1 MAAIVDRGAGT
12 PVVLVP
18 GIQGRW
24 EWMEETVDAL
34 ARRARCVSFSLCGEP
49 GTRCRLTA
57 ERGFDAHVDQ
67 LDRVLDHAKLDRV
80 ALCGVSYGGWISV
93 RYAARRPDRIT
104 SLVLASAPGPA
115 FRPDA
120 RQQRYVHY
128 PWLLLPGFLAST
140 RQRLAPEIAAA
151 LPDPAV
157 RRKTARRQYR
167 RILRHPISPGLMAQR
182 IRLALK
188 EDFAADCASLDLPT
202 LVVTGEAGLD
212 RVVPVETTLEYTR
225 LIRGAEHRQLPTTG
239 HIGCVTC
246 ANEWAD
252 LVMSF
257 VDRERTGETEGLRS
271 RATGTGAEA
280 AGLKPFATGLNGCTS
295 I

>member
-1 MAAIVDRGAGT
+1 MAAIVDRGTGT

-49 GTRCRLTA
+49 ATRCRLTG

-67 LDRVLDHAKLDRV
+67 LDRVLDEAKLDRV
-80 ALCGVSYGGWISV
+80 ALCGVSYGGWVSV
-93 RYAARRPDRIT
+93 RYAARRPDRVT
-104 SLVLASAPGPA
+104 ALVLASAPGPA
-115 FRPDA
+115 FRPDE
-120 RQQRYVHY
+120 RQKRYVRF
-128 PWLLLPGFLAST
+128 PWLLLPEFLAST
-140 RQRLAPEIAAA
+140 RQRLAPEVATA

-157 RRKTARRQYR
+157 RRKTAQRQLRRM
-167 RILRHPISPGLMAQR
+167 LRHPISPGLMAKR
-182 IRLALK
+182 IRVALK
-188 EDFAADCASLDLPT
+188 EDFAADCARLDVPT

-212 RVVPVETTLEYTR
+212 LVVPVETTLEYVR
-225 LIRGAEHRQLPTTG
+225 LIRGAEHRQLAATG
-239 HIGCVTC
+239 HIGCVTR

-252 LVMSF
+252 IVTSF
-257 VDRERTGETEGLRS
+257 VDRQRPM
-271 RATGTGAEA
+271 AAEVGHPVA
-280 AGLKPFATGLNGCTS
+280 AGWSECTS